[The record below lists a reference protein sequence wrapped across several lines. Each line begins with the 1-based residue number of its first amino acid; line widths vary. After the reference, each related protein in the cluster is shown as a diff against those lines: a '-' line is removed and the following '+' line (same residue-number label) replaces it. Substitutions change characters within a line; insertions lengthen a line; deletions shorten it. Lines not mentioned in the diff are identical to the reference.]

1 MLRWALFLLQKDGP
15 YASLRASRLDR
26 DVRVTPSGHGPEPDV
41 HRAIQR
47 FGFDRHVD
55 CESHELHRAARR
67 RPGRRAGVCLANGE
81 RQHPD
86 VHRTRRRR
94 SDSDR
99 DVHEAV
105 KSMRNTRNIRSFD
118 AVRAALTLAIGLTP
132 GCGGRAASTGGAAS
146 GTSEGGAL
154 PPLEDGGGTE
164 MLDDA
169 GAMETG
175 TTFAEA
181 APARQDSSDA
191 GQPWPACPDASPVL
205 VNGLATG
212 FAQCSD
218 GTLRRRSVVDC
229 PYAQK
234 PGQICPYDA
243 GYRDAGPHPG
253 PCNRDSDCTQH
264 PYGQC
269 LSFPMVF
276 GCICAYGCVRD
287 SDCNPA
293 QICVRAGVAA
303 GGRTDGQ
310 CSDSA

>member
-1 MLRWALFLLQKDGP
+1 
-15 YASLRASRLDR
+15 
-26 DVRVTPSGHGPEPDV
+26 
-41 HRAIQR
+41 
-47 FGFDRHVD
+47 
-55 CESHELHRAARR
+55 
-67 RPGRRAGVCLANGE
+67 
-81 RQHPD
+81 
-86 VHRTRRRR
+86 
-94 SDSDR
+94 
-99 DVHEAV
+99 
-105 KSMRNTRNIRSFD
+105 MRNTRNIGSLD
-118 AVRAALTLAIGLTP
+118 AVRAALTWAMGLTH
-132 GCGGRAASTGGAAS
+132 GCGGRAASTGVAAS
-146 GTSEGGAL
+146 GKSEGGAL
-154 PPLEDGGGTE
+154 QPLEDGGGTE

-269 LSFPMVF
+269 LSFPMGV

-287 SDCNPA
+287 SDCNPG
-293 QICVRAGVAA
+293 QICVCAGVAA
-303 GGRTDGQ
+303 GGGTVGQ
-310 CSDSA
+310 FSDSTCVAGPSTCPSGGDAAGYREGDTRTLSSDTQSPRA